1 MLTPDPATPEG
12 AAVIDLFEQM
22 NALQERTGEWPGA
35 GTVDILGDWL
45 ARFDFTSPVPRTRR
59 VTGSVWV
66 LRRADRHKDE
76 VTLWNDEASALAAL
90 AGHVRSSW
98 DNLAGDDSIPE
109 HPPRNDREAVDLYY
123 GANRRRADEHYSL
136 YADDIGRL
144 ARTLPAPDGFRFPDE
159 DICAA
164 VNSAAVFHPMAG
176 PDDEGL
182 PCIEIAGILVF
193 AYLDTDM
200 QAVRVSVH
208 LDTPDDLLLQ
218 PGPTVPLHIEVDDS
232 TVFSAGATPPPTTT
246 GAWRQRLR
254 RLIRFVKASKG
265 VTPPSKETII

>member
-1 MLTPDPATPEG
+1 MFTPDPATPEG
-12 AAVIDLFEQM
+12 AAVIALFEQM
-22 NALQERTGEWPGA
+22 NTLHERTGEWPGA
-35 GTVDILGDWL
+35 ATVDILGDWL
-45 ARFDFTSPVPRTRR
+45 AHFDFTGPVTRTRL

-66 LRRADRHKDE
+66 LRRAGRHEDE
-76 VTLWNDEASALAAL
+76 VTLWSDEASALAAL
-90 AGHVRSSW
+90 GDHVRSSW
-98 DNLAGDDSIPE
+98 DNLAGDDGTPKY
-109 HPPRNDREAVDLYY
+109 PPLNDREAVDLYY
-123 GANRRRADEHYSL
+123 GANRQRADEHYSL

-159 DICAA
+159 DTCAA
-164 VNSAAVFHPMAG
+164 VNSAAVFHPKAG

-193 AYLDTDM
+193 AYLDTDI

-218 PGPTVPLHIEVDDS
+218 PGPPVPLHIEVDDS
-232 TVFSAGATPPPTTT
+232 TVFSAGTAPARAAA
-246 GAWRQRLR
+246 GARRQRLR
-254 RLIRFVKASKG
+254 RLVGFVKASKG